1 MSIYLILLILLIL
14 IAATLAW
21 TFIWLIGM
29 AFLMSHFEQ
38 VSTPLAYALLFM
50 GGPAI
55 WVLYLAVHL
64 IANSEED

>member
-1 MSIYLILLILLIL
+1 MTIALTILFLL
-14 IAATLAW
+14 AATCIW

-64 IANSEED
+64 IASSEED